1 MTNSRVHSTMCKE
14 VIAYTQQQAVA
25 WAFMD
30 LLLDTW
36 DSVAHYS
43 VLFFLPWVIKF
54 CIQKCTW
61 WIWYAVQFY
70 AWAKLSLFPGRNGV
84 RHLWSV
90 VPMPQMSSNTKECKS
105 QRVKGSQS
113 SKVVRETDW
122 TWGQKPQKGRLTLQS
137 TLEARRMFLTHL
149 REVKPRM
156 RLWQKCGHWYLVCN
170 LKYLCLLFWDYLML
184 CSYWHI

>member
-1 MTNSRVHSTMCKE
+1 MTNSGVHSTMCKE
-14 VIAYTQQQAVA
+14 LIAYTQQRAVA

-43 VLFFLPWVIKF
+43 VLFLLPRVIKF

-61 WIWYAVQFY
+61 RIWNAVQFY

-122 TWGQKPQKGRLTLQS
+122 TCGQKNSKGKVNTAEHTGGKEDVFDSPERSKATYEIIAKMWSLVFSLQFKIFMLAFLRLLN
-137 TLEARRMFLTHL
+137 AM
-149 REVKPRM
+149 
-156 RLWQKCGHWYLVCN
+156 
-170 LKYLCLLFWDYLML
+170 
-184 CSYWHI
+184 